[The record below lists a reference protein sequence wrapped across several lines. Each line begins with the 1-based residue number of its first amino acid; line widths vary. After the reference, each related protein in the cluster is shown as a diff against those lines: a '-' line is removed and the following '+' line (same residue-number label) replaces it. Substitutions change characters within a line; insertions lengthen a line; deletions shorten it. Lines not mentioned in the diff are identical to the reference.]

1 MCGALSARSTTRRG
15 KFNPVMPT
23 PPSNDN
29 SLVARWQY
37 FFLHPVLKHPANQN
51 DLLDYIYAA
60 LADPQIKGILF
71 DVRHGSTQKIET
83 AALNRAYKVQMINI
97 VFYGRP
103 EGHRTRQGRW
113 AEWRPAANRP
123 AVSAHRGT
131 DGRISSDA
139 AGQTDGSLFAGHA
152 VRIWDP
158 SSIARAIAG
167 RAREISANWG
177 KVPDQHRL
185 RAMASGR
192 GCLSVSRELSF
203 AQSRALIC

>member
-139 AGQTDGSLFAGHA
+139 AGQTDRCARDTRFEYGTHLPLHGRSLVVLEKLVPTGVKFPISIGSEPWLAGEA
-152 VRIWDP
+152 VYP
-158 SSIARAIAG
+158 CLASS
-167 RAREISANWG
+167 
-177 KVPDQHRL
+177 RL
-185 RAMASGR
+185 LNQG
-192 GCLSVSRELSF
+192 L
-203 AQSRALIC
+203 